1 MIPVRNTCLLIAVVF
16 VLTMTGASATALAQ
30 AQRATDRKVSET
42 KAPLAQYDIGHI
54 VKRLVAVEAQVGE
67 LKKQNAALANEI
79 AAMKMKAALPKEL
92 PSLPGTSVPDRLKK
106 LEDTLRNH
114 THYMPNIGIMAL
126 NALPGMQDIA
136 GKAGVGHVIE
146 QWKGIKMHVSFGNGG
161 GLDRT
166 GLPILPS
173 Q

>member
-1 MIPVRNTCLLIAVVF
+1 MIPVRNSCLLTALVF
-16 VLTMTGASATALAQ
+16 VLMTGASATALAQ
-30 AQRATDRKVSET
+30 VQRATDRKVSET
-42 KAPLAQYDIGHI
+42 KQPVAQYDIGHI
-54 VKRLVAVEAQVGE
+54 VKRLAAVEAQAAE

-79 AAMKMKAALPKEL
+79 AVLKLKAAAPKGV
-92 PSLPGTSVPDRLKK
+92 PSLPGTSVPERLKK
-106 LEDTLRNH
+106 LEDALRTH
-114 THYMPNIGIMAL
+114 THHMPNIGIMAL

-161 GLDRT
+161 DLGRT
-166 GLPILPS
+166 GLPVMPN

>member
-1 MIPVRNTCLLIAVVF
+1 MIPIRNSF
-16 VLTMTGASATALAQ
+16 VLNALVLMLAITGASATALAQ

-42 KAPLAQYDIGHI
+42 KPPVAQYDIGHI
-54 VKRLVAVEAQVGE
+54 VKRLAGVEAQVAE

-79 AAMKMKAALPKEL
+79 AAMKLKAAAPKGV
-92 PSLPGTSVPDRLKK
+92 PSLPGTSVPERLKK
-106 LEDTLRNH
+106 LEDTLRSH
-114 THYMPNIGIMAL
+114 THYMPNIGVTAL
-126 NALPGMQDIA
+126 SALPGMQDIA

-161 GLDRT
+161 DLGRT
-166 GLPILPS
+166 GPVVPS

>member
-1 MIPVRNTCLLIAVVF
+1 MIPVRNKSFLNGL
-16 VLTMTGASATALAQ
+16 VLMLTITGASATALAQ
-30 AQRATDRKVSET
+30 AQRAPDRKVSET
-42 KAPLAQYDIGHI
+42 KQPLAQYDIGHI
-54 VKRLVAVEAQVGE
+54 VKRLAAVEAQVGD
-67 LKKQNAALANEI
+67 LKKQNAVLANQI
-79 AAMKMKAALPKEL
+79 AEMKLKASLPKG
-92 PSLPGTSVPDRLKK
+92 LPGTSVTERLKK

-114 THYMPNIGIMAL
+114 THYMPNIGVMAL

-166 GLPILPS
+166 GLPILPG